1 MHIACSHS
9 QSPPELG
16 TEPLIAQLPAG
27 MQCAGGPTGDK
38 CLVVRSKSY
47 SSASKHGTKHMVPCS
62 NSRTLLDLGLAWSCN
77 KEVLLLLPLP
87 LPPPQLLLLL
97 EVDVIYCKD

>member
-1 MHIACSHS
+1 
-9 QSPPELG
+9 
-16 TEPLIAQLPAG
+16 
-27 MQCAGGPTGDK
+27 
-38 CLVVRSKSY
+38 
-47 SSASKHGTKHMVPCS
+47 MVPCS

>member
-1 MHIACSHS
+1 M
-9 QSPPELG
+9 
-16 TEPLIAQLPAG
+16 AQLPAG

-38 CLVVRSKSY
+38 CLMVRSKSY
-47 SSASKHGTKHMVPCS
+47 SSASRHGT

-77 KEVLLLLPLP
+77 KEVLLLLPP
-87 LPPPQLLLLL
+87 PPPPQLLLLL